1 MFSCC
6 ASDEDKV
13 IEHAEST
20 SEGLR
25 DQSKEENVVMA
36 VHALE
41 PRQEEKPSPA
51 PAVPDAAP
59 EESRAASAEEPEK
72 KEELAPAPAPALAPA
87 PAPEVFT
94 IELDN
99 AAGKVGM
106 VVDLSDEYLIITEIQ
121 PGGLADSWNKACK
134 PDEVINKYDRI
145 RAVSGKTGKAGE
157 LKTLLGEK
165 TRLKVEIAH
174 SRETSVSLPREEK
187 KLGLKL
193 SALRLGTH
201 VMEVTSGGRIEDWN
215 QANPAIVIKPGHRIM
230 KVDDVEGSGAAGG
243 QALFDSVQAKAKTYA
258 ALELKFLSW
267 P

>member
-13 IEHAEST
+13 IEHAES
-20 SEGLR
+20 SGEGLR
-25 DQSKEENVVMA
+25 DQSKEENVVLS
-36 VHALE
+36 VPALE
-41 PRQEEKPSPA
+41 PKQEEKPSPA

-59 EESRAASAEEPEK
+59 EEPEKTEQTVAAPAKEEP
-72 KEELAPAPAPALAPA
+72 PA
-87 PAPEVFT
+87 PAPEVFS

-121 PGGLADSWNKACK
+121 PGGLAENWNKACR
-134 PDEVINKYDRI
+134 PEEVIKKYDRI

-165 TRLKVEIAH
+165 TKLTIEIAR
-174 SRETSVSLPREEK
+174 SRETIVSLPKEEK

-201 VMEVTSGGRIEDWN
+201 VMEVTSGGRIEAWN
-215 QANPAIVIKPGHRIM
+215 QANAAIAIKPGHRIM
-230 KVDDVEGSGAAGG
+230 KVDDIEGLGAAGG
-243 QALFDSVQAKAKTYA
+243 QALFDSVQGKAKTYA